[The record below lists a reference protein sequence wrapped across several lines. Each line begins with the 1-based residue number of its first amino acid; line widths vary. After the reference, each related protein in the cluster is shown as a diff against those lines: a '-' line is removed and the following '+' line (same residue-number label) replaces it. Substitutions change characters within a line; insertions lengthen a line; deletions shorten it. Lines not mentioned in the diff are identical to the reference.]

1 MAGGLRDE
9 RGDAG
14 VRDKASAMCGVED
27 GGVAAVEGAVK
38 CGGAVS

>member
-9 RGDAG
+9 HGDAG
-14 VRDKASAMCGVED
+14 IRDKASAMCGVKD
-27 GGVAAVEGAVK
+27 RGMVAVEGVVK